1 MLSMWTSKTR
11 NKLLASGF
19 QLGIVWRGHCSRH
32 SILRSAEFSQ
42 EESEMD
48 FQVNDQTYFLS
59 LAEDE
64 TRWRVLVSS
73 PTGAW
78 RIPVYEDAAELA
90 PLVVLQE
97 EKHRIPN

>member
-1 MLSMWTSKTR
+1 
-11 NKLLASGF
+11 
-19 QLGIVWRGHCSRH
+19 
-32 SILRSAEFSQ
+32 
-42 EESEMD
+42 MD

-64 TRWRVLVSS
+64 RQWRVLVST

-78 RIPVYEDAAELA
+78 PIPVYEDAADSG
-90 PLVVLQE
+90 PLLMLQE